1 MMSEWNNSGQG
12 RWSTTEFDCIRDQE
26 ICWWGTWCCCLLSSR
41 NSGTF
46 RIGSNITQAIV
57 FIVAVFLSI
66 YALLYLNVIIG
77 ILVLVISLIAHCMY
91 RVWMRS
97 KISESL
103 NIPSSPVSDII
114 LHCCCPCCLLCQEAR
129 EAKLR

>member
-1 MMSEWNNSGQG
+1 MSEWNSGSA

-46 RIGSNITQAIV
+46 RIGSNFTQAIV
-57 FIVAVFLSI
+57 FILAVVLSI
-66 YALLYLNVIIG
+66 LLYSFIKIPLGII
-77 ILVLVISLIAHCMY
+77 LLVITLFSHFIY

-97 KISESL
+97 KIRETFNIAPSPL
-103 NIPSSPVSDII
+103 NDII
-114 LHCCCPCCLLCQEAR
+114 LHFCCPSCMLCQEAR